1 MNAAFKKV
9 FMANLSF
16 SPGPLISLLAALG
29 AISSLLLFGVLNLVH

>member
-16 SPGPLISLLAALG
+16 TPGPLISLLTAFG
-29 AISSLLLFGVLNLVH
+29 AISSLLLLGVLNLVH